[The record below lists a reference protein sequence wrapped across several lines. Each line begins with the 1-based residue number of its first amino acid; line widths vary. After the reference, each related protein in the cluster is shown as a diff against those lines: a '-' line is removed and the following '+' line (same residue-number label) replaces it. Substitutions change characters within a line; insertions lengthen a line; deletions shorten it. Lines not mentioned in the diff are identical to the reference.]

1 PVIVAR
7 DGVEALE
14 ILEQGRHDGHD
25 ANGPIV
31 VLLDNKMPRMTG
43 LELLQKMKSDP
54 RLKHIPVVMMTSSR
68 AEPDLERA
76 YALGVNAYVVKPV
89 DFKEFT
95 EAVKLVGR
103 FWAILNEPPVHAR
116 SGESASARS
125 VLFWKFPWLLAPA
138 KPSSLRERR
147 TAGPFAANLIP
158 DVLQIF
164 DSDFARVEA
173 AAGHVPEKREK

>member
-1 PVIVAR
+1 MTSYIRPILLVEDDINDVELATAALRTGHLANPVIVAR

-103 FWAILNEPPVHAR
+103 FWAILNEPPVQAR
-116 SGESASARS
+116 SGESASAR
-125 VLFWKFPWLLAPA
+125 
-138 KPSSLRERR
+138 
-147 TAGPFAANLIP
+147 
-158 DVLQIF
+158 
-164 DSDFARVEA
+164 
-173 AAGHVPEKREK
+173 

>member
-1 PVIVAR
+1 MTSYIRPILLVEDDINDIELATAALRAGHLANPVIVAR

-14 ILEQGRHDGHD
+14 ILELGGHDGHD

-43 LELLQKMKSDP
+43 LELLQKMKSDA

-95 EAVKLVGR
+95 DAVKLVGR
-103 FWAILNEPPVHAR
+103 FWAILNEPPVQAR
-116 SGESASARS
+116 SGESASAR
-125 VLFWKFPWLLAPA
+125 
-138 KPSSLRERR
+138 
-147 TAGPFAANLIP
+147 
-158 DVLQIF
+158 
-164 DSDFARVEA
+164 
-173 AAGHVPEKREK
+173 